1 MLINKNNYSTLFYTF
16 IIIHLI
22 VWTSVP
28 SITNHNLPLDTI
40 EALAW
45 GSNLDWGFNKHPP
58 MSAFLVEIFY
68 QIFGPQDWAYYLLS
82 QICIIFSFFIVF
94 KFAEDFFENKVFC
107 LLSVLLLEG
116 IYFFNFTSPEFNV
129 NVCLIPFWGLTVFYL
144 WRGIKYNKI
153 IDWLLLGIFAGFG
166 FLSKYLFIYLGLAMD
181 FYLLYLIYKRK
192 INLMCIASLVP
203 LFLVLL
209 PHLIWLSDNNY
220 ITITYGL
227 DRAAID
233 DKSFLDHIFHPLFFL
248 GKQIG
253 ILVPFF
259 IMFLFLNKKLKIK
272 INFEDKRLLFLLS
285 ITLIPIDLVLLTSL
299 IMGAKIRTMW
309 MTPFYLFFGVLF
321 LYIYQS
327 QINLKNIRGFLS
339 VFLIFFILSPFA
351 YAYVS
356 LTEIDKR
363 TDYKGKIEAQKAIYF
378 YKSQSQ
384 ISGDIS
390 FIKGDEWFAG
400 NISYHLKERPKWI
413 YQNNNIHLC
422 NTKLECVKYK

>member
-1 MLINKNNYSTLFYTF
+1 
-16 IIIHLI
+16 
-22 VWTSVP
+22 
-28 SITNHNLPLDTI
+28 
-40 EALAW
+40 
-45 GSNLDWGFNKHPP
+45 
-58 MSAFLVEIFY
+58 
-68 QIFGPQDWAYYLLS
+68 
-82 QICIIFSFFIVF
+82 
-94 KFAEDFFENKVFC
+94 
-107 LLSVLLLEG
+107 
-116 IYFFNFTSPEFNV
+116 
-129 NVCLIPFWGLTVFYL
+129 
-144 WRGIKYNKI
+144 
-153 IDWLLLGIFAGFG
+153 
-166 FLSKYLFIYLGLAMD
+166 MD